1 MPGNAVAWA
10 VVVGAVRRSFVIGGE
25 VVAEA
30 AAAAVAGCNSA
41 ADWSIKLR
49 NLWALTV
56 RARRS
61 TVDWR
66 TACVC
71 CVCVYPRDRVFSTVR
86 RIRPPPPPSLQC
98 RVYVRAPHRVYSV
111 CVYVR

>member
-1 MPGNAVAWA
+1 MCR
-10 VVVGAVRRSFVIGGE
+10 VVVRWRVGGSE
-25 VVAEA
+25 VAEHA

-61 TVDWR
+61 TVDWCA
-66 TACVC
+66 ACVSGSSQRAPRAT
-71 CVCVYPRDRVFSTVR
+71 VCAYVCARDRVFSFVK
-86 RIRPPPPPSLQC
+86 SGQLLQC
-98 RVYVRAPHRVYSV
+98 V
-111 CVYVR
+111 CVPCVYALVCVCVRVR

>member
-1 MPGNAVAWA
+1 MPGTSSECGW
-10 VVVGAVRRSFVIGGE
+10 GAVDGGDA
-25 VVAEA
+25 VGK

-61 TVDWR
+61 TVDWYTIR
-66 TACVC
+66 E
-71 CVCVYPRDRVFSTVR
+71 CVCVCLCVR
-86 RIRPPPPPSLQC
+86 RV
-98 RVYVRAPHRVYSV
+98 RVRVSATV
-111 CVYVR
+111 FFRS

>member
-1 MPGNAVAWA
+1 VVPGTSNECGWGAGDSGD
-10 VVVGAVRRSFVIGGE
+10 VVGQ
-25 VVAEA
+25 A

-61 TVDWR
+61 TVDWYTIR
-66 TACVC
+66 VF
-71 CVCVYPRDRVFSTVR
+71 VCV
-86 RIRPPPPPSLQC
+86 
-98 RVYVRAPHRVYSV
+98 
-111 CVYVR
+111 